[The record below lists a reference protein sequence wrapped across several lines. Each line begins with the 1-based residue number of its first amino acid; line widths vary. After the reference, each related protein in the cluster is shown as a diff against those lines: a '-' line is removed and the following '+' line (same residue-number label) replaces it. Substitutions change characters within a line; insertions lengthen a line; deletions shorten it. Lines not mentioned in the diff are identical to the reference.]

1 MINKLL
7 ALKKVYHTKECNL
20 TFPEYFSASSNLF
33 DRLISLPTESMMP
46 GLYNVA
52 CEMWDGLAAIMENI
66 DTIVN
71 VTTACLSKKS
81 FLDNTLLFKLR

>member
-1 MINKLL
+1 MNKLQ
-7 ALKKVYHTKECNL
+7 AQRKVYRTEEGTL
-20 TFPEYFSASSNLF
+20 TYPEYFSASNTLF
-33 DRLISLPTESMMP
+33 THLISLPTESMMP

-81 FLDNTLLFKLR
+81 FLDNTLLFRFR